1 MLVGII
7 KHAWRPIV
15 EITILT
21 IAIYYAFIFVRGTR
35 GWPVV
40 IGFLVMLALTF
51 VSTYLQLEVLSWLLR
66 TFFAFSV
73 KLPSSLTIIIRGT
86 FWRFF

>member
-1 MLVGII
+1 MFWGII
-7 KHAWRPIV
+7 KHAWRPVV

-51 VSTYLQLEVLSWLLR
+51 VSTYLELAPAN
-66 TFFAFSV
+66 FFCIFRG
-73 KLPSSLTIIIRGT
+73 RGT
-86 FWRFF
+86 RHISARVPADAW